1 MVRTKQF
8 HWLFESIKL
17 KLKSHFVCY
26 NRFKLTL
33 VVPKSSYF
41 QQEYL
46 VSLELVQEYWNIQP
60 CLLSCL
66 YIFLVFLPGENL
78 MNYSWKIHEFCSW
91 TSIKST
97 WTLHECAWTLNGT
110 VHESNSSWIISSWT
124 FLFMNSSWTN
134 VHAFLK
140 SKSWAIFMNF
150 SWIFSWTLNGTVHE
164 NCCSWILHDLVIMNI
179 SWIIHE

>member
-1 MVRTKQF
+1 MLNCSKHWFFCSTLQPNCQSKLLHPF
-8 HWLFESIKL
+8 HWPDPCWEIYIINPLNGLLWFWIVVSSILCSFQRMIFQLLLF
-17 KLKSHFVCY
+17 
-26 NRFKLTL
+26 
-33 VVPKSSYF
+33 
-41 QQEYL
+41 
-46 VSLELVQEYWNIQP
+46 
-60 CLLSCL
+60 
-66 YIFLVFLPGENL
+66 ENL